1 MKSQL
6 IAIVAVVLVVGCGGP
21 PKTISEAA
29 DEGNIEAVKQYL
41 DGGVDVN
48 VKDIRF
54 GWTPLHRA
62 ATTEIA
68 ELLIAEGADVNA
80 KDEWGDTPLHRA
92 AQYGRKEVAELLIDN
107 GADVNA
113 KADGGMT
120 ALHSTLDGGHKEIV
134 ELLIANGADVNV
146 KTKGGGAEGWTVLD
160 WAELFRKITIPASI
174 GGGPQ
179 SPQLK
184 AARKEIVDLIRKH
197 GGRTAEELALMPRLE
212 YGEDQWPF
220 GFSFTAKKGRTYV
233 VEVTQ
238 DFKHWGELET
248 IKGRG
253 KQVEFIDPRQPLV
266 QFKRN
271 FYRVKVVD

>member
-1 MKSQL
+1 MKL
-6 IAIVAVVLVVGCGGP
+6 LLTTIAAVVLVATTAFADP
-21 PKTISEAA
+21 IHTAA
-29 DEGNIEAVKQYL
+29 EFGSLAGVQAEL
-41 DGGVDVN
+41 DKGVNVN

-62 ATTEIA
+62 ARYGHKEIA
-68 ELLIAEGADVNA
+68 ELLISEGADVNA
-80 KDEWGDTPLHRA
+80 KD
-92 AQYGRKEVAELLIDN
+92 
-107 GADVNA
+107 
-113 KADGGMT
+113 DGGYT
-120 ALHSTLDGGHKEIV
+120 PLHSTLDGGHKEIV

-160 WAELFRKITIPASI
+160 WAELFHKITIPASI
-174 GGGPQ
+174 GGRPE

-220 GFSFTAKKGRTYV
+220 GFSFTPKKGRTYV

-238 DFKHWGELET
+238 DFKQWGELET

>member
-1 MKSQL
+1 MKHL
-6 IAIVAVVLVVGCGGP
+6 LLTTIAAVVLVETAFADP
-21 PKTISEAA
+21 IHTAA
-29 DEGNIEAVKQYL
+29 EFGSLAGVQAEL
-41 DGGVDVN
+41 DKGVNVN

-54 GWTPLHRA
+54 GW
-62 ATTEIA
+62 
-68 ELLIAEGADVNA
+68 
-80 KDEWGDTPLHRA
+80 TPLHRA

-113 KADGGMT
+113 KDDGGMT
-120 ALHSTLDGGHKEIV
+120 ALHSTLDSGHKEIV

-174 GGGPQ
+174 GGGPE

-220 GFSFTAKKGRTYV
+220 GFSFTAKKGRAYV

-238 DFKHWGELET
+238 DFKQWGGVET
-248 IKGRG
+248 IKGTG
-253 KQVEFIDPRQPLV
+253 KRVKFIDPRQPLL

>member
-80 KDEWGDTPLHRA
+80 NDQHGQTPLHSA
-92 AQYGRKEVAELLIDN
+92 AWNSHKEIAELLISK

-113 KADGGMT
+113 KGDADWT
-120 ALHSTLDGGHKEIV
+120 PLHWATEGGHKETV
-134 ELLIANGADVNV
+134 ELLIAKGADVNA
-146 KTKGGGAEGWTVLD
+146 KISGGWTVLD
-160 WAELFRKITIPASI
+160 EVTHPDNPNKN
-174 GGGPQ
+174 
-179 SPQLK
+179 K
-184 AARKEIVDLIRKH
+184 AQIADLLRKH
-197 GGRTAEELALMPRLE
+197 GGK
-212 YGEDQWPF
+212 
-220 GFSFTAKKGRTYV
+220 TAK
-233 VEVTQ
+233 
-238 DFKHWGELET
+238 ELKAE
-248 IKGRG
+248 G
-253 KQVEFIDPRQPLV
+253 K
-266 QFKRN
+266 
-271 FYRVKVVD
+271 